1 MPVRKKTPALVAPP
15 GRKVHDVQGD
25 ISFWKAKIKAAQEG
39 LKGVQR
45 RQRELRSKK
54 KSK

>member
-1 MPVRKKTPALVAPP
+1 MPVRKKKPVLVAPP
-15 GRKVHDVQGD
+15 GRKVSDIQGD
-25 ISFWKAKIKAAQEG
+25 IDFWNTKIKAAQEG

-45 RQRELRSKK
+45 RQRELRRKK